1 MKLSA
6 RVATTAGTAAVIA
19 LVLAPTAEANWT
31 SSITAASVSFESR
44 RWADELYSQVQFSGC
59 HTDSGV
65 TKSTDVQMWRD
76 ISLQPDDSYDN
87 KTFTACFN
95 GSTSNG
101 EWTDL
106 GSGKKD
112 VYFQIMKIGG
122 STFGPQL
129 TVNSV
134 SVDTTKADG

>member
-1 MKLSA
+1 M
-6 RVATTAGTAAVIA
+6 TAGTAAVIA
-19 LVLAPTAEANWT
+19 LVLAPTAEANWS
-31 SSITAASVSFESR
+31 SSISAASVSFESR
-44 RWADELYSQVQFSGC
+44 RWSDELYSQIKFTGC
-59 HTDSGV
+59 HTDGS
-65 TKSTDVQMWRD
+65 KSTDIQMWRD

-95 GSTSNG
+95 GGTSNG
-101 EWTDL
+101 EWTEL
-106 GSGKKD
+106 GSGMKN

-129 TVNSV
+129 SVNSV

>member
-6 RVATTAGTAAVIA
+6 RLATTAGTAAVIA
-19 LVLAPTAEANWT
+19 LVFATSAEANWS
-31 SSITAASVSFESR
+31 SSITAASVNFESR
-44 RWADELYSQVQFSGC
+44 RWSDELYSQVQFTGC

-87 KTFTACFN
+87 KTFTACF
-95 GSTSNG
+95 GTGTSNG

-106 GSGKKD
+106 GSGMKN

-129 TVNSV
+129 SVNSV
-134 SVDTTKADG
+134 SVDTTQADG

>member
-1 MKLSA
+1 MKITA
-6 RVATTAGTAAVIA
+6 RAAMTAGTAAVIG
-19 LVLAPTAEANWT
+19 LVLAPSAEANWS
-31 SSITAASVSFESR
+31 SSISGASVSFESR
-44 RWADELYSQVQFSGC
+44 RWSDEQYSQVQFTGC

-87 KTFTACFN
+87 KTFTACF
-95 GSTSNG
+95 GSGTSNG

-106 GSGKKD
+106 GTGAKN
-112 VYFQIMKIGG
+112 VYFKIMKIGG

-129 TVNSV
+129 SVSSV